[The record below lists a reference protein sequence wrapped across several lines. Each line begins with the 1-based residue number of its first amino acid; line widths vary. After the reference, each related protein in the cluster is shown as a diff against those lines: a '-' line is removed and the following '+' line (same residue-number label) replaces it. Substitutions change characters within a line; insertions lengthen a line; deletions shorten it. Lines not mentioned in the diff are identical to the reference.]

1 MTRQKKAT
9 PARSDRADSNL
20 RHSEI
25 RYRRLFETARD
36 GILIVDPDT
45 RKIIDANPFISEL
58 LGYSK
63 KLLLN
68 KELWELGFL
77 KDAEACR
84 MAFKKLET
92 SGYIRY
98 ENLPLESK
106 KGERRDVEFVSN
118 LYVENGSRV
127 IQCNVRDIS
136 ERARAAEALIASEE
150 RFRALFSLEPIG
162 VYSCDSR
169 GRLLEFNQRAE
180 ELWGRKPKLR
190 SRRELFCG
198 SFKMFRL
205 DGTLMPHKDC
215 PMGQVVSGR
224 IPAANDMEALI
235 ERPDGS
241 RITVVVNIVPLKD
254 SEGRISGAIN
264 CFYDVSELREAEIR
278 LALHSKELEL
288 TVAER
293 TAKLV
298 ATNKRLGYALYCNKK
313 SRNRYLKLF
322 SESKRSQETLR
333 QLSRQVLSAQEE
345 ERKAISRDLHD
356 EIVQTLSGIGIELA
370 ALNLGPIVDASS
382 IKKKIAKARRLVENS
397 ATAVHR
403 FARNLRP
410 AALDDLGL
418 IPALE
423 AYNNALS
430 KKKKIR
436 IQLTKFGE
444 IEALENTKQTV
455 LYRVAQEALTNVV
468 RHARATEVRM
478 SVMRLEN
485 AVLMEI
491 KDDGKAFDVK
501 KALVARGNLR
511 LGLVG
516 MKERIEMVG
525 GDLTIESVP
534 GTGTT
539 VLTRIPMQELA
550 PLR

>member
-1 MTRQKKAT
+1 
-9 PARSDRADSNL
+9 
-20 RHSEI
+20 
-25 RYRRLFETARD
+25 
-36 GILIVDPDT
+36 
-45 RKIIDANPFISEL
+45 
-58 LGYSK
+58 
-63 KLLLN
+63 
-68 KELWELGFL
+68 
-77 KDAEACR
+77 
-84 MAFKKLET
+84 
-92 SGYIRY
+92 
-98 ENLPLESK
+98 
-106 KGERRDVEFVSN
+106 
-118 LYVENGSRV
+118 
-127 IQCNVRDIS
+127 
-136 ERARAAEALIASEE
+136 
-150 RFRALFSLEPIG
+150 
-162 VYSCDSR
+162 
-169 GRLLEFNQRAE
+169 
-180 ELWGRKPKLR
+180 
-190 SRRELFCG
+190 
-198 SFKMFRL
+198 MFRL

-215 PMGQVVSGR
+215 PMGQVLSGR
-224 IPAANDMEALI
+224 IQAANDVEALI
-235 ERPDGS
+235 ERTDGS
-241 RITVVVNIVPLKD
+241 RISVIVNIVPLKD

-264 CFYDVSELREAEIR
+264 CFYDISELREAEIR

-322 SESKRSQETLR
+322 SESKRTQETLR
-333 QLSRQVLSAQEE
+333 QLSRRVLSAQEE

-370 ALNLGPIVDASS
+370 ALNLGRGVDGSS
-382 IKKKIAKARRLVENS
+382 IKKKISKARRLVEKS
-397 ATAVHR
+397 ATVVHR

-423 AYNNALS
+423 AYNKALS

-436 IQLTKFGE
+436 IQLTKIGE

-478 SVMRLEN
+478 SLMRLEN
-485 AVLMEI
+485 SVLMEI

-539 VLTRIPMQELA
+539 VVTRIPLQELA
-550 PLR
+550 PLRRQTGYSSTGAEGS